1 MALWRPCEGGVFG
14 SKKCKIAM
22 TKDEALKILIEYN
35 LWRRG
40 AEMPQPHPFVI
51 GQAIDVAI
59 ECLTKSVESNED

>member
-1 MALWRPCEGGVFG
+1 MYNCFNLVFDM
-14 SKKCKIAM
+14 S
-22 TKDEALKILIEYN
+22 KDEALKILVEYN

-59 ECLTKSVESNED
+59 ECLTESVKQR

>member
-1 MALWRPCEGGVFG
+1 M
-14 SKKCKIAM
+14 S
-22 TKDEALKILIEYN
+22 KDEALKILVEYN

-59 ECLTKSVESNED
+59 ECLTKIVEQQ

>member
-1 MALWRPCEGGVFG
+1 
-14 SKKCKIAM
+14 M

>member
-1 MALWRPCEGGVFG
+1 
-14 SKKCKIAM
+14 M
-22 TKDEALKILIEYN
+22 TKEEALKILIEYN

-59 ECLTKSVESNED
+59 ECLTEIVEKQE

>member
-1 MALWRPCEGGVFG
+1 
-14 SKKCKIAM
+14 M

-59 ECLTKSVESNED
+59 ECLTKIVEEDGD